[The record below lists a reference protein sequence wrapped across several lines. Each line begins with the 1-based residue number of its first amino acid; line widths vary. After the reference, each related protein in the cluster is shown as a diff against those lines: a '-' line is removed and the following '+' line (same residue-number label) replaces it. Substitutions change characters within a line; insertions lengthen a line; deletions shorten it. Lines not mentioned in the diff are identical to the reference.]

1 MFCTLYMQ
9 MELFPWK
16 VYDHE
21 KSSAYYKS
29 LMLDDVAREDHD
41 HDDVEDRADAMEEG
55 AASIQNTKTLR
66 SKNSNQPASN
76 KRLFHGDV
84 ETPKVKIHNI
94 LKLIILSYFTKFFC
108 MM

>member
-1 MFCTLYMQ
+1 MFCALYMQ

-29 LMLDDVAREDHD
+29 LMMWTMIMM
-41 HDDVEDRADAMEEG
+41 EDRADAMEEG
-55 AASIQNTKTLR
+55 AASIQHTKTLR
-66 SKNSNQPASN
+66 SKNSDQPASK

-94 LKLIILSYFTKFFC
+94 HKFYYPKLFY
-108 MM
+108 